1 MLRTRLK
8 DALTEAKEAE
18 DKVSVNTLRLIL
30 AALKDRDMTARDKG
44 EITAIG
50 DEAILELLQSM
61 VRQRH
66 ESIATYQTAG
76 RRDLAQLEQK
86 EIEVIERFLPQQ
98 MTEDEVVE
106 AVTTVV
112 AELEA
117 KSLKDIGRTMATLK
131 ERYAGRMDFTKAST
145 EVKKQLD

>member
-1 MLRTRLK
+1 MLRSQLK
-8 DALTEAKEAE
+8 DALTAAKEAE

-30 AALKDRDMTARDKG
+30 AALKDRDITARDKG
-44 EITAIG
+44 ETTAIS

-61 VRQRH
+61 VCQRH

-86 EIEVIERFLPQQ
+86 EIDVIERFLPRQ
-98 MTEDEVVE
+98 MTEAEIVA
-106 AVTTVV
+106 AVTEVIK
-112 AELEA
+112 EPGA
-117 KSLKDIGRTMATLK
+117 KSLKDIGRTMTALK
-131 ERYAGRMDFTKAST
+131 ERYAGQMDFTKASA

>member
-30 AALKDRDMTARDKG
+30 AAVKDREMTAREKG
-44 EITAIG
+44 EVATV
-50 DEAILELLQSM
+50 DDNQILDLLQSM
-61 VRQRH
+61 VSQRRD
-66 ESIATYQTAG
+66 SIATYQTAG

-86 EIEVIERFLPQQ
+86 EIDIITRFLPRQ
-98 MTEDEVVE
+98 MTREEVVA
-106 AVTTVV
+106 AVTEVI

-117 KSLKDIGRTMATLK
+117 KSLKDMGRTMAALR
-131 ERYAGRMDFTKAST
+131 ERYAGQMDFTCASA
-145 EVKKQLD
+145 EVKRQLD